1 MAKTLLPWYEN
12 LAVGAGLQGGWSLQL
27 PFLVRTSD
35 LTLRHGGGSVSF
47 EPVATQTVSFVVLSS
62 RSSDISINIYR
73 IPRRLARTK
82 SNKIKLVYFGSSFC
96 VTQYDFFRQ
105 TEVNKIWFIAVQSGG
120 SSQHPVYLRLHSRP
134 QWPHYEA
141 RLEDCRALGLEELL
155 STSSFYFCSIPNH
168 FEKKSFDLH
177 AALPKSM

>member
-62 RSSDISINIYR
+62 RSSDISVNIFR

-96 VTQYDFFRQ
+96 VTQYDFFSTNGSKQKLIHCSSTWWQLTTPRLPSSPFATPMTSLRGQ
-105 TEVNKIWFIAVQSGG
+105 TGG
-120 SSQHPVYLRLHSRP
+120 LSCSR
-134 QWPHYEA
+134 
-141 RLEDCRALGLEELL
+141 
-155 STSSFYFCSIPNH
+155 T
-168 FEKKSFDLH
+168 
-177 AALPKSM
+177 